1 MPVLPPCPCD
11 GSLLHA
17 KTSSSVAR
25 RSRRAGRACGGSGG
39 GPESP
44 RPDPALQRQLEALAG
59 EVRGVVG
66 IYVRNLRTGQT
77 VAIRADE
84 AFPTASMIKVPI
96 LVGTFDAI
104 ARGRLSFDQPLV
116 YTDSLLYEGHDLIGA
131 LEDSATIPLSK
142 LALLMITT
150 SDNTASLWLQGL
162 VGGAAINE
170 WLGAHG
176 FDSTRVNSR
185 VPGREDARTRY
196 GWGQTTPREIA
207 ELLVMIRD
215 ERAVSPAAS
224 QEMYRHLT
232 RIYWN
237 GEALSRLP
245 PWVQAASKQGAVD
258 QSKSEVVLVNGS
270 VGRLRVRRHHQAAG
284 RPALGGRQ
292 RGVRADPKG
301 LGAVCGRPS
310 SRTTRGAPRPGWR
323 RSSHQRRTE
332 CRSGVT
338 ASREPCAA
346 RGACTTRRA
355 GIAPAATAPPRGL
368 SLRNT

>member
-1 MPVLPPCPCD
+1 LTR
-11 GSLLHA
+11 LLTLLA
-17 KTSSSVAR
+17 LAALTLS
-25 RSRRAGRACGGSGG
+25 CGGARGT
-39 GPESP
+39 PASP
-44 RPDPALQRQLEALAG
+44 RPDPDLQRQLEALAK

-77 VAIRADE
+77 AAVRADE

-96 LVGTFDAI
+96 LIGTFDAVEKGKL
-104 ARGRLSFDQPLV
+104 RFDQPLV

-131 LEDSATIPLSK
+131 LEDSATVPLAK

-185 VPGREDARTRY
+185 VPSREDARSRY

-207 ELLVMIRD
+207 ELLVAIR
-215 ERAVSPAAS
+215 EEKAVSPAAS

-237 GEALSRLP
+237 AEALSQLP

-258 QSKSEVVLVNGS
+258 QSKSEVVLVNAPSGDYVFS
-270 VGRLRVRRHHQAAG
+270 VITKEQEDQRWVDDNEGYELIRKVSALLWKTFEPEHPW
-284 RPALGGRQ
+284 RPAE
-292 RGVRADPKG
+292 GVGKFK
-301 LGAVCGRPS
+301 
-310 SRTTRGAPRPGWR
+310 
-323 RSSHQRRTE
+323 
-332 CRSGVT
+332 
-338 ASREPCAA
+338 
-346 RGACTTRRA
+346 
-355 GIAPAATAPPRGL
+355 PPEED
-368 SLRNT
+368 